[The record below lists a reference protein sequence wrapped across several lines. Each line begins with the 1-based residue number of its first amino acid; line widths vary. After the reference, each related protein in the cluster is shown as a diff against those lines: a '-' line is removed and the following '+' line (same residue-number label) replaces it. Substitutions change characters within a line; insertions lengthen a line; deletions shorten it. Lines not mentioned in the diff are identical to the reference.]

1 VDLERDHVR
10 ASADAP
16 VTLIEYGDYECPYCR
31 SVAGAIGDV
40 LSRSDGSLRFVFR
53 HLPLS
58 DVHPN
63 ATLAAEAAEAA
74 GAQGKFW
81 PMHDLLLERQDH
93 LQLPDLLRYAGEL
106 GLDIA
111 AFESDLS
118 SGRFASRVAR
128 DASSA
133 DEAGAT
139 GTPTFYI
146 NGRRYVGPYDAA
158 SLELALDSAQKEAA
172 SRHGTGG
179 RDVDAPAHGSVG
191 E

>member
-1 VDLERDHVR
+1 
-10 ASADAP
+10 
-16 VTLIEYGDYECPYCR
+16 
-31 SVAGAIGDV
+31 
-40 LSRSDGSLRFVFR
+40 
-53 HLPLS
+53 
-58 DVHPN
+58 
-63 ATLAAEAAEAA
+63 
-74 GAQGKFW
+74 
-81 PMHDLLLERQDH
+81 MHDLLLERQDH

-106 GLDIA
+106 GLDVA

-146 NGRRYVGPYDAA
+146 NGRRYVEPYDTA

-179 RDVDAPAHGSVG
+179 RDVGAPAHVTVG